1 MLYHG
6 TVTLLLVHLLE
17 GWLEALGH
25 NDGRGWGYCSWG
37 WGWLLLGLFSAFVLN
52 YLRLVYIVLLI
63 FAGFA
68 NNI

>member
-17 GWLEALGH
+17 GWLEVLGD

-37 WGWLLLGLFSAFVLN
+37 WGRLLLGLFSAFVLN

>member
-17 GWLEALGH
+17 GWLEVLGH

-37 WGWLLLGLFSAFVLN
+37 WGRLLLRLFSAFVLN